1 MAPHFLRLM
10 LGFAEPVRAK
20 AGSVSGSEDVIECPF
35 PKSRSLEA
43 ARRLVGCRAPLR
55 YHHDVDQLTIRSNS
69 ARSQAQSLHTAAPE
83 LNVLQEY
90 TTDVSK
96 KKQPVTVYLCHVGCA
111 RRSLPLPLQI
121 FKNQSSTTATVQ
133 LQTDCRCRR
142 TCYAFIYG
150 QAGKARRCC
159 RTTLSDESE
168 GAVACT
174 LASMKFTK

>member
-121 FKNQSSTTATVQ
+121 FKISHPLLQLFSCKRTAGAGALATHLFMGKRGKLGDAVERLSAMSPKVQ
-133 LQTDCRCRR
+133 LL
-142 TCYAFIYG
+142 AHL
-150 QAGKARRCC
+150 QA
-159 RTTLSDESE
+159 
-168 GAVACT
+168 
-174 LASMKFTK
+174 